1 MIRIEPILRI
11 SLMADVAKEITNG
24 FEECDIIL
32 NIRGMCWFHCKKA
45 TDKQLLKVHD
55 NDKKS
60 QIIQCIITL

>member
-1 MIRIEPILRI
+1 
-11 SLMADVAKEITNG
+11 MADVAKEITNG